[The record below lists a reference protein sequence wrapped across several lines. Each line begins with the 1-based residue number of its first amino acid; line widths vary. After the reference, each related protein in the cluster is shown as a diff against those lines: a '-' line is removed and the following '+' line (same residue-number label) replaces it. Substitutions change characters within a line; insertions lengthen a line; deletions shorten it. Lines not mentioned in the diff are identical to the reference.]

1 MTFNVLEGLV
11 DGSLSGFS
19 GGFPQTARK
28 GFSFCPTD
36 CRRGQELGDV
46 LKGVYP
52 YTEILGLMVQR
63 LSSEKLNQ

>member
-11 DGSLSGFS
+11 GGSLSGFS

-36 CRRGQELGDV
+36 CPKGQELGDV

-52 YTEILGLMVQR
+52 YEMSTSRAGRGTSWAQ
-63 LSSEKLNQ
+63 

>member
-11 DGSLSGFS
+11 DESLSGFS
-19 GGFPQTARK
+19 GVFPQTARK

-36 CRRGQELGDV
+36 CPKGQELGDV

-52 YTEILGLMVQR
+52 YIMSASGAERGSWAQ
-63 LSSEKLNQ
+63 